1 MAIYRL
7 LRTDVSF
14 GPEEIQAMHSA
25 YEDVCKQL
33 GLREQKNDRVTE
45 VVALKIIEIARTGER
60 NTAVLR
66 DGALKSLGVIRPD
79 SQRGDIT

>member
-1 MAIYRL
+1 MTIYRL
-7 LRTDVSF
+7 LRNDISF

-60 NTAVLR
+60 NMTVLR
-66 DGALKSLGVIRPD
+66 DGALKSLGVIKPD
-79 SQRGDIT
+79 PPAGTC